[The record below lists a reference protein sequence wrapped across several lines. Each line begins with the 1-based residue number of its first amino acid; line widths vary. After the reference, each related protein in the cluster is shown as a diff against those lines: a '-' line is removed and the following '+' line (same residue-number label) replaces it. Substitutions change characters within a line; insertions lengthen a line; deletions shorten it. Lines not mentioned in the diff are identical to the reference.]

1 MNMAEESWSGV
12 DSTPLGMLLTDHP
25 MIQLLTVSYVHPL
38 TTTGED
44 DLCDTIREL
53 NDSAASWRNVG
64 TQLGIRHNRLE
75 AIQGDKPLDCLRQM
89 LAIWLQK
96 NYNVKRFG
104 EPTWVKLV
112 EAVNHPAG
120 GGNPSLAM
128 EIARRHGGIIPVICG
143 DVTDS

>member
-1 MNMAEESWSGV
+1 MKENF
-12 DSTPLGMLLTDHP
+12 
-25 MIQLLTVSYVHPL
+25 HPL
-38 TTTGED
+38 TATGED
-44 DLCDTIREL
+44 DLPDTIREL
-53 NDSAASWRNVG
+53 ADVAASWRNI
-64 TQLGIRHNRLE
+64 GIFLRVRDSWLK

-112 EAVNHPAG
+112 EAVNDSAG

-128 EIARRHGGIIPVICG
+128 KIARRHGGICS
-143 DVTDS
+143 T